1 MATLEERIVGD
12 RAVSESITEQD
23 MADLLAIYE
32 AQEAL
37 QEVVESLIGEMIGC
51 GPGEGICGDLGR
63 VYDIIRRH
71 SALPVNEDPSAGF
84 EESPLG
90 RILCD
95 RKMSTDRKARI
106 ILGLEQ

>member
-37 QEVVESLIGEMIGC
+37 QSIVESLIGEMVGC

-63 VYDIIRRH
+63 VYNIIKRH
-71 SALPVNEDPSAGF
+71 STLPTDDDPSSSF

-90 RILCD
+90 RVLAN
-95 RKMSTDRKARI
+95 REMNNRRKARI
-106 ILGLEQ
+106 ILGLE

>member
-1 MATLEERIVGD
+1 MTTER
-12 RAVSESITEQD
+12 EKITEQD
-23 MADLLAIYE
+23 MEDLIALYE

-37 QEVVESLIGEMIGC
+37 QEVVESLIGEMVGC

-63 VYDIIRRH
+63 VYTIIKRH

-90 RILCD
+90 RILGD
-95 RKMSTDRKARI
+95 REMGNKRKARI
-106 ILGLEQ
+106 ILGLE

>member
-1 MATLEERIVGD
+1 MATLRER
-12 RAVSESITEQD
+12 EKFTEQD
-23 MADLLAIYE
+23 VADLLAIYE

-37 QEVVESLIGEMIGC
+37 QDVVESLIGEMVGC

-71 SALPVNEDPSAGF
+71 SALPANEDPTTSF

-90 RILCD
+90 RILGN
-95 RKMSTDRKARI
+95 REMGNKRKAQI
-106 ILGLEQ
+106 ILGLE

>member
-37 QEVVESLIGEMIGC
+37 QSIVESLIGEMVGC

-63 VYDIIRRH
+63 VYNIIKRH
-71 SALPVNEDPSAGF
+71 SALPTDDDPSSSF

-90 RILCD
+90 RVLAN
-95 RKMSTDRKARI
+95 REMNNRRKARI
-106 ILGLEQ
+106 ILGLE

>member
-1 MATLEERIVGD
+1 METLEERIVGD

-37 QEVVESLIGEMIGC
+37 QSIVESLIGEMVGC

-63 VYDIIRRH
+63 VYDIIKRH
-71 SALPVNEDPSAGF
+71 SMLPVSEDPAFGF

-90 RILCD
+90 QILGD
-95 RKMSTDRKARI
+95 REMGNKRKARI
-106 ILGLEQ
+106 ILGLE

>member
-1 MATLEERIVGD
+1 MATLRER
-12 RAVSESITEQD
+12 EKFTEQD

-37 QEVVESLIGEMIGC
+37 QSIVESLIGEMVGC
-51 GPGEGICGDLGR
+51 GSGEGICGDLGR
-63 VYDIIRRH
+63 VYDIIKRH
-71 SALPVNEDPSAGF
+71 SALPTDDDPSLRF

-90 RILCD
+90 RLLCD
-95 RKMSTDRKARI
+95 KEMNNDRKVRI